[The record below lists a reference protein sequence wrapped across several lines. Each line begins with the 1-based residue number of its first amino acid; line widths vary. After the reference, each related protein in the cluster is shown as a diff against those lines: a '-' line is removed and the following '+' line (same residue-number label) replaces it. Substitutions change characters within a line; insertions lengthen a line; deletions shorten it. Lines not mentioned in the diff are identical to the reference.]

1 MEFCLLADDPSA
13 AKTVANWYFEEWC
26 KESGRA
32 TFDSVQKNVSAS
44 INTKKPPLIVLCKDK
59 GILVGAAELKIREMD
74 LFPKYEFWL
83 GGVFVKEDFRS
94 NGIASALVTRVIEIA
109 REFNIKKLYLQTEDL
124 TGGLYSKFGFE
135 HLHQVDSK
143 GVQVAVMCAETAV

>member
-1 MEFCLLADDPSA
+1 M
-13 AKTVANWYFEEWC
+13 
-26 KESGRA
+26 
-32 TFDSVQKNVSAS
+32 
-44 INTKKPPLIVLCKDK
+44 
-59 GILVGAAELKIREMD
+59 VGAAELKIREMD
-74 LFPKYEFWL
+74 LFPEYEFWL

-143 GVQVAVMCAETAV
+143 GVQVAVMYAETAV